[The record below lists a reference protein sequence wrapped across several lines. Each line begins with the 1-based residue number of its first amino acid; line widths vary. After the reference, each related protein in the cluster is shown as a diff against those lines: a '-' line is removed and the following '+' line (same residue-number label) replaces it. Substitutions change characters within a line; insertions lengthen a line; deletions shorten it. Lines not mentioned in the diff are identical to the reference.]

1 MDMNYFDL
9 AVGSIILLLGLKG
22 LLNGFSKEI
31 FGMVGIVGGVYVA
44 SHIGGFIGKFLSENI
59 FHFES
64 ATAINLV
71 GFIFALGIFWLLMVA
86 LGAGFKKLSSLSGLG
101 SLDRFLGFLVGSSK
115 FFFIISIIVYA
126 LFSVT
131 AIREN
136 FEPKMANSF
145 FYKPMFATGDF
156 ILHIETDDVTSLVGD
171 ENKTDSAESSE
182 KTNEKTTQHGSKKE
196 K

>member
-1 MDMNYFDL
+1 MDMNYFDV
-9 AVGSIILLLGLKG
+9 AVGSVILLLGLKG
-22 LLNGFSKEI
+22 LLNGFSKEV

-44 SHIGGFIGKFLSENI
+44 SHIGGFIGKFLSENL
-59 FHFES
+59 FHFET

-71 GFIFALGIFWLLMVA
+71 GFVFALGIFWLLMVA
-86 LGAGFKKLSSLSGLG
+86 LGAGFKKLSTLSGLG
-101 SLDRFLGFLVGSSK
+101 PLDRVLGFLVGSSK

-156 ILHIETDDVTSLVGD
+156 ILHIETNDVKSLVGD
-171 ENKTDSAESSE
+171 ENQTDATKADTEP
-182 KTNEKTTQHGSKKE
+182 KEKTTKHGSKKD

>member
-1 MDMNYFDL
+1 MDLNYFDV
-9 AVGSIILLLGLKG
+9 AVGSIVLLLGLKG
-22 LLNGFSKEI
+22 LLNGFSKEV
-31 FGMVGIVGGVYVA
+31 FGLAGIVGGVFVA
-44 SHIGGFIGKFLSENI
+44 SHLGGIIGKFLSDAL

-86 LGAGFKKLSSLSGLG
+86 LGTGFKKLTTLSGLG
-101 SLDRFLGFLVGSSK
+101 PLDRVLGFIIGSSK

-136 FEPKMANSF
+136 FEDKMADSF

-156 ILHIETDDVTSLVGD
+156 ILHIETDDVTSLIGD
-171 ENKTDSAESSE
+171 ENETDTNSS
-182 KTNEKTTQHGSKKE
+182 KE
-196 K
+196 N

>member
-1 MDMNYFDL
+1 MDLNYFDV
-9 AVGSIILLLGLKG
+9 AVGSIVLLLGLKG

-44 SHIGGFIGKFLSENI
+44 SHIGGFMGKFLSENL
-59 FHFES
+59 FHFQT

-71 GFIFALGIFWLLMVA
+71 GFVFALGIFWLLMVA

-101 SLDRFLGFLVGSSK
+101 PVDRILGFLVGGSK

-131 AIREN
+131 AIKEN
-136 FEPKMANSF
+136 FEPKMANSI
-145 FYKPMFATGDF
+145 FYKPMLATGDF
-156 ILHIETDDVTSLVGD
+156 ILHIETGDVTSLIGD
-171 ENKTDSAESSE
+171 SNQTDSNES
-182 KTNEKTTQHGSKKE
+182 KGDTKHGSKKE

>member
-22 LLNGFSKEI
+22 LLNGFSKEV

-101 SLDRFLGFLVGSSK
+101 PLDRVLGFLVGSSK

-182 KTNEKTTQHGSKKE
+182 KTNEKTIQHGSKKE

>member
-22 LLNGFSKEI
+22 LLNGFSKEV

-44 SHIGGFIGKFLSENI
+44 SHIGGFIGKFLSENL
-59 FHFES
+59 FHFET

-71 GFIFALGIFWLLMVA
+71 GFVFALGIFWLLMVA

-101 SLDRFLGFLVGSSK
+101 PLDRILGFLVGSSK

-131 AIREN
+131 AIKEN
-136 FEPKMANSF
+136 FEPKMANSI

-156 ILHIETDDVTSLVGD
+156 ILHIETNDVKSLVGD
-171 ENKTDSAESSE
+171 DNQTLSNESVTESKE
-182 KTNEKTTQHGSKKE
+182 KPSKHGSKKD